1 MNDTDRLILTI
12 IVTVLCVVAVAHETS
27 LRATLDRY
35 EQHTGETE

>member
-1 MNDTDRLILTI
+1 MTNTGRLILTA
-12 IVTVLCVVAVAHETS
+12 IVTVLCVVAAAHETS